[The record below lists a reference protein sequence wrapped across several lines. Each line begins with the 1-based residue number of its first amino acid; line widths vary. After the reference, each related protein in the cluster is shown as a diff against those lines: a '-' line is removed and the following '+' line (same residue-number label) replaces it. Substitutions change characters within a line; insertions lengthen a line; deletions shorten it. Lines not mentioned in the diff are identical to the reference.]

1 MPVVFVLVH
10 VLCGMELAC
19 APGTPWWTHL
29 TYLFQHAGWW
39 HLAVN
44 ALSFV
49 GMSRLLTKF
58 LPYGPV
64 LCIGVAVAV
73 GASFVCWYE
82 RGVVGASGVVY
93 ALIGEYLWLV
103 GSGTIRYRDKR
114 QLYAFLAG
122 VLLSLCV
129 GFFKASS
136 AGLLHL
142 VCLAGGYGLAGVGM
156 ACGRLR
162 VKR

>member
-1 MPVVFVLVH
+1 MFVLVH

-49 GMSRLLTKF
+49 GMSRLVARF

-73 GASFVCWYE
+73 SAMTGAGPISLIIGRIRLY
-82 RGVVGASGVVY
+82 SG
-93 ALIGEYLWLV
+93 LKSCPHSEM
-103 GSGTIRYRDKR
+103 
-114 QLYAFLAG
+114 Q
-122 VLLSLCV
+122 C
-129 GFFKASS
+129 ASS
-136 AGLLHL
+136 
-142 VCLAGGYGLAGVGM
+142 M
-156 ACGRLR
+156 A
-162 VKR
+162 